1 MENHD
6 SSFFDKFPKKAFHSN
21 YLITENDVLPKY
33 LKLKPRFEV
42 ILKNKWTVEVTKF
55 IVIWLLNA
63 SDETE

>member
-1 MENHD
+1 MVCLDNAMENHD

-42 ILKNKWTVEVTKF
+42 I
-55 IVIWLLNA
+55 
-63 SDETE
+63 